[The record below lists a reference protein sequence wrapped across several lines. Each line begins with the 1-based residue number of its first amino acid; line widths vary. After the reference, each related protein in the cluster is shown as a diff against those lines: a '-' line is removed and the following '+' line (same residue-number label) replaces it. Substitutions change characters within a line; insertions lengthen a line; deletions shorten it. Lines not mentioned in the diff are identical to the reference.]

1 LFLLAG
7 APFFASFVHSFIR
20 PFGCFVNRRRK
31 RAQRRRPA
39 RGDEDFVFFLYSRRR
54 RIIIMTLE
62 NSIPAWEVYMRAEEE
77 EEGEEVTETRLIGT
91 TPALLV
97 TASNKQKNKANRLD
111 VSCASGHTATTHAL
125 SDDDEDCS
133 SLYGSGGDYFDD
145 ELLRCTSPIFNIH
158 ASILNI
164 STSDEDDEDVDEN
177 DHSYGSLLLDD
188 SMTPPIVDSEFAP
201 VHDDN
206 DDESPPRSTA
216 TPAEPDTST
225 AMVVTAKNTTN
236 NAAAA
241 AAAAEST
248 TTTTTSTIM
257 DRVGDFLIDGLCA
270 SASSQLEER
279 VCAGADGPTTNDQ
292 CRAGTTRPPPPSHA
306 SVVVEQDLFQLLGC
320 CSPPNEDEMELV
332 NTQGILQR
340 LFCSQHHH
348 HHHDDGGCTTTT
360 PGHVAPHRNT
370 VQQRCR
376 KIQQLLRAR
385 RVPRRHHDHDDDAVP
400 LRTVQSSLL
409 YHRRHHRHHHHH
421 HNKRTSTTVKEQQ
434 QQQQKDDYAP
444 GYDSD
449 PDHLV
454 WSDQRKRTR
463 IPAPL
468 VVPNWTHPSRSIVP
482 LINPADVESTMNTS
496 WDLLWHQPT
505 VDGQSSAPLMV
516 HVWLERGTL
525 IHANHMIEPRLM
537 WRADARQG
545 PTRSLWL
552 LHIARIRACDDEV
565 TKGLASSSSALP
577 LYAQSSTSFVIRTTA
592 THGVDDDHRYYYFQ
606 AADPAT
612 RDAIVAQW
620 KAAIAR
626 FAALAVLED
635 ATSIW
640 REFFVTNHHCDP
652 HHPDPNS
659 FD

>member
-1 LFLLAG
+1 LF
-7 APFFASFVHSFIR
+7 HT
-20 PFGCFVNRRRK
+20 RRK
-31 RAQRRRPA
+31 RVQRRPA
-39 RGDEDFVFFLYSRRR
+39 RGDNDFVVFLYRRRRRR

-62 NSIPAWEVYMRAEEE
+62 NSIPAWEVYVSEEQE
-77 EEGEEVTETRLIGT
+77 EEGEEVTETRMTGT
-91 TPALLV
+91 PLA
-97 TASNKQKNKANRLD
+97 KKKANRLD

-133 SLYGSGGDYFDD
+133 SLYGSGGGGDCFDD

-164 STSDEDDEDVDEN
+164 STSDEDDESDEN

-188 SMTPPIVDSEFAP
+188 SMAPPIVDSEFAP

-206 DDESPPRSTA
+206 DDESPPRAIA
-216 TPAEPDTST
+216 TPVEPETST
-225 AMVVTAKNTTN
+225 AILVVTAKNTTN
-236 NAAAA
+236 NAATA
-241 AAAAEST
+241 AAAAENT
-248 TTTTTSTIM
+248 TTTTTTIM

-270 SASSQLEER
+270 SASSQLEDR
-279 VCAGADGPTTNDQ
+279 VCAGGAGGPTTNDQ

-306 SVVVEQDLFQLLGC
+306 ASAVVEQDLFQLLGC
-320 CSPPNEDEMELV
+320 CSPTNEDEMELV
-332 NTQGILQR
+332 NTQGILHR
-340 LFCSQHHH
+340 LFCSQHQHH
-348 HHHDDGGCTTTT
+348 HQHDDGGCTATTT
-360 PGHVAPHRNT
+360 LLPPHRNT

-385 RVPRRHHDHDDDAVP
+385 RVPRRHHDHDHDDDAVP

-409 YHRRHHRHHHHH
+409 YHRRHRHRRHH
-421 HNKRTSTTVKEQQ
+421 HNKRTTTTAKEQQ
-434 QQQQKDDYAP
+434 QQDDYAP

-463 IPAPL
+463 VLAPL
-468 VVPNWTHPSRSIVP
+468 VVPGWTHPSRSIVP

-537 WRADARQG
+537 WRADARQC

-565 TKGLASSSSALP
+565 TSSSSSSSTLP
-577 LYAQSSTSFVIRTTA
+577 LYAQSSTSLVIRTTA
-592 THGVDDDHRYYYFQ
+592 THGVDDDHRHYYFQ

-612 RDAIVAQW
+612 RNEIVVQW

-659 FD
+659 FI